1 MKSFG
6 IFIFIIGLLL
16 GAAFNTLA
24 VWSDL
29 EGMSFWGYPES
40 NSYDPEIETDGRLHS
55 LICPVIL
62 TSSETASVKVK
73 VSNPKDFPI
82 NPSIQASLSQPG
94 ERDNLIRKKQS
105 LSLEPGETVEISW
118 QVDQDNI
125 LFNRIILVRVFLF
138 QSNFYPPSAT
148 AHCGIMVRDLGF
160 LKSIQLAIIVVS
172 ASLVGMVSGAAI
184 WWWRSR
190 STPNKNNQ
198 RTSIFAWLIALTVLS
213 FVANFLGWMLIAGF
227 AILLTFL
234 SILAILEAIILNKV

>member
-6 IFIFIIGLLL
+6 VFIFIIGLLL

-62 TSSETASVKVK
+62 TSSETASVRVK

-94 ERDNLIRKKQS
+94 ERDNLTRKKQP

-118 QVDQDNI
+118 QVDQGNI
-125 LFNRIILVRVFLF
+125 LFNRIILVRVFF
-138 QSNFYPPSAT
+138 YQSNYYPPSAT
-148 AHCGIMVRDLGF
+148 AHCGIMVRDLGL
-160 LKSIQLAIIVVS
+160 LKSTQLATIVVS
-172 ASLVGMVSGAAI
+172 ASLVGMVAGASI

-190 STPNKNNQ
+190 FTPQKINQ
-198 RTSIFAWLIALTVLS
+198 KTSIFAWLIALTVLS

-227 AILLTFL
+227 SILLTFL
-234 SILAILEAIILNKV
+234 SILAILEAIMLNKV

>member
-6 IFIFIIGLLL
+6 VIIFIIGLLL

-62 TSSETASVKVK
+62 TSSETASVRVK

-82 NPSIQASLSQPG
+82 TPSIQASLSQPG
-94 ERDNLIRKKQS
+94 VRDNLTREKQP
-105 LSLEPGETVEISW
+105 LSLEPGETVEVSW
-118 QVDQDNI
+118 QVGQDNI

-138 QSNFYPPSAT
+138 QSNYYPPSAT
-148 AHCGIMVRDLGF
+148 AHCGIMVRNLGF
-160 LKSIQLAIIVVS
+160 LKSTQLSIIVIS
-172 ASLVGMVSGAAI
+172 ASLVGMVAGASI

-190 STPNKNNQ
+190 SNPHKINQ
-198 RTSIFAWLIALTVLS
+198 KTSIFVWLFALTVLS
-213 FVANFLGWMLIAGF
+213 FIANFLGWMLIAGF
-227 AILLTFL
+227 VILLTFL
-234 SILAILEAIILNKV
+234 SILAILEAIMLNKV